1 MKKLTPMISAFI
13 PVIISLVVFDNV
25 IFTDKNL
32 RTNFE
37 NTAISHTYFQ
47 VRKIFTEELTP
58 INNKTIDR
66 KPELIRNVS
75 VKLENNPKKIAN
87 NWKSSTLLQ

>member
-37 NTAISHTYFQ
+37 NTAISHTYYQ
-47 VRKIFTEELTP
+47 VRNIFAEELKP
-58 INNKTIDR
+58 LKNKR
-66 KPELIRNVS
+66 NEQKSELIRNVS
-75 VKLENNPKKIAN
+75 LKIEKSPRIIAT

>member
-1 MKKLTPMISAFI
+1 MISAFI

-37 NTAISHTYFQ
+37 NTAVSHTYYQ
-47 VRKIFTEELTP
+47 VRSIFAEEL
-58 INNKTIDR
+58 
-66 KPELIRNVS
+66 KPLKSIRDDQRPKLIRNVS
-75 VKLENNPKKIAN
+75 LKIENSPRIIAT

>member
-13 PVIISLVVFDNV
+13 PVIISLVVFDNI

-37 NTAISHTYFQ
+37 NTAFSHTYYQ
-47 VRKIFTEELTP
+47 LRGIFAEELKP
-58 INNKTIDR
+58 PKNKSNEQ

-75 VKLENNPKKIAN
+75 LKIENSPRGITA